1 MNAKSAEVSIQPIF
15 CGGSPVESVSPK
27 SPRHK
32 FSDSHSSLSSYSSSA
47 SLSHSRI
54 SSMSTAGSLQTMSTI
69 PDVSSLEIG
78 PGSADM
84 GGTFKGRLAEHMAKR
99 GGISSPSA
107 IAEEQPTSGTGRPGS
122 PSDAMLMLRG
132 SQHNL
137 DRMSPPDTSSTKY
150 STGDNTYL
158 VPPDLSK
165 AHKRAISAPDFAAV
179 NPTDRTFLPLLTT
192 LQPTPPP
199 SHQGDRRPSY
209 AMDTSSASPVND
221 GSLTSGD
228 SLVCMYVDNCD
239 TNSALRKA
247 ISHIFGR
254 NKLCTRMIPQHVW
267 VHFCRKHYQRSRY
280 RNAQEYAKLQCDLV
294 QKQVRRVQNW
304 SDDNQ
309 RTGQAGILQDW
320 SLSMRK
326 REQNRVQ
333 DKTNKKRPY
342 RDDSADEEDDDDGLD
357 RAVLNGTAVP
367 DWLRSK
373 CGDGYTTSDIEEI
386 VARLKGEMDANNLT
400 QIPDIEI
407 LPNIS
412 TDTADDPKP
421 KVVLRRKTSAGSA
434 HRRSHSVG
442 VASQAKSSP
451 TSRRISHALEDHS
464 RPSPVEK
471 RQRVSEASPFKDH
484 HGRTS
489 LSRLPE
495 THLSSVTAA
504 VRPLHQL
511 PHRPAF
517 QHIHE
522 NRAEEAF
529 FDEQEG
535 RGPHYSYSGLLPAP
549 TPRRLNGEPMATH
562 LESTTSY
569 PYADSRRP
577 QHHRSQ
583 SELGSYQGPGL
594 GFQSTMSPGYP
605 SRPQGYP
612 RETMPY
618 EREYM
623 SDEPIFSS
631 NGPRPYYDEPQ
642 VPAPRTYAPQPAWHS
657 PAPMHSLPYA
667 GSRHSRHSSTPN
679 VPRITIPRHEYDH
692 NPPRSSILYESPAP
706 YHRRQ
711 HSYASPRQYNRPVI
725 QETEQAKAL
734 YGARR

>member
-1 MNAKSAEVSIQPIF
+1 MNAKSAEVSIQPTF
-15 CGGSPVESVSPK
+15 GGDSPVESVSPK

-32 FSDSHSSLSSYSSSA
+32 FSDSHSSLSSYSSSSA

-69 PDVSSLEIG
+69 PDVSLLEIG
-78 PGSADM
+78 PGSADI
-84 GGTFKGRLAEHMAKR
+84 GGFKGRTVEHMVKR
-99 GGISSPSA
+99 GGILSPSA
-107 IAEEQPTSGTGRPGS
+107 IAEEPLANGIGRPGS

-132 SQHNL
+132 SHNL
-137 DRMSPPDTSSTKY
+137 DRMSPPDTSSTRY
-150 STGDNTYL
+150 LTGDAAYL

-165 AHKRAISAPDFAAV
+165 AHKRAISAPNFAAV
-179 NPTDRTFLPLLTT
+179 NPTDRTFLPFPTT

-221 GSLTSGD
+221 GSLPQGN
-228 SLVCMYVDNCD
+228 SLACMYVDNCD

-294 QKQVRRVQNW
+294 QKQVRRVQGW
-304 SDDNQ
+304 SDENQ
-309 RTGQAGILQDW
+309 RTGQAGVLQDW

-342 RDDSADEEDDDDGLD
+342 REESADEEEDDDALD

-373 CGDGYTTSDIEEI
+373 CGDGYATSEIEEI
-386 VARLKGEMDANNLT
+386 VARLKEEMDANNLT

-412 TDTADDPKP
+412 TDTVDDPKP
-421 KVVLRRKTSAGSA
+421 KAVLRRKSNASGV
-434 HRRSHSVG
+434 HRRSHSMG

-451 TSRRISHALEDHS
+451 TSRRISQALEDGS

-471 RQRVSEASPFKDH
+471 RQRISEVSPFKDH

-495 THLSSVTAA
+495 TSSPSVTSV
-504 VRPLHQL
+504 VRPLYHL

-529 FDEQEG
+529 FDDQES
-535 RGPHYSYSGLLPAP
+535 RGHYYGYTGPLPAP
-549 TPRRLNGEPMATH
+549 TPRRLTGEPMATH
-562 LESTTSY
+562 LESATSY
-569 PYADSRRP
+569 PYADNRRP

-583 SELGSYQGPGL
+583 SELGGFQGSTL
-594 GFQSTMSPGYP
+594 GFQSAVSPGYQP
-605 SRPQGYP
+605 RPQGYS
-612 RETMPY
+612 RETVPY

-623 SDEPIFSS
+623 ASEPLFSN

-642 VPAPRTYAPQPAWHS
+642 APAPRSYVPQPAWPS
-657 PAPMHSLPYA
+657 PTPMHSLSYA

-679 VPRITIPRHEYDH
+679 VPHITIPRHEYDH
-692 NPPRSSILYESPAP
+692 NPPRSSILYETPAP

-711 HSYASPRQYNRPVI
+711 SSYASPRQYNRPMI